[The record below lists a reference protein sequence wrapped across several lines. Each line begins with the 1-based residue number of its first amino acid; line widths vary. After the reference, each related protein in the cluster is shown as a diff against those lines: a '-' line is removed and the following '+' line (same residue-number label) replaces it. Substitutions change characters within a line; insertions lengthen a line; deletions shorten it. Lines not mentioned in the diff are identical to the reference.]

1 MPVDATAQDLRD
13 QSRQALADDLQ
24 AFIDRH
30 ERIFGR
36 VGNIDEDLWTDR
48 AQDVIFD
55 HGKRTAT
62 EFGRLVYHLLSGRTA
77 PLVEERFRPDLLDP
91 WIDKVSRNVA
101 SAMIAAM
108 VATLADDIEP
118 TSMFASFRESS
129 VLMAVSLTT
138 SFANFGAHDGARAA
152 GAGSKTWHVTS
163 SNPRSSHAALDGETV
178 PLGQPFSNGLRW
190 PGDRDGGADE
200 TAGCRCTISFAR
212 GS

>member
-1 MPVDATAQDLRD
+1 MSVDATAQDLRD
-13 QSRQALADDLQ
+13 ASRQALADDLQ

-30 ERIFGR
+30 EAIFGR
-36 VGNIDEDLWTDR
+36 VGTIDEDLWTDR
-48 AQDVIFD
+48 AQDIIFD
-55 HGKRTAT
+55 NGKRTAT
-62 EFGRLVYHLLSGRTA
+62 EFGRFVYHLLSGRTA
-77 PLVEERFRPDLLDP
+77 SPVEERFRPDFLDP

-101 SAMIAAM
+101 SAMVVAM
-108 VATLADDIEP
+108 FATLADDVAP
-118 TSMFASFRESS
+118 TDVFASFRESAA
-129 VLMAVSLTT
+129 LMAVSLTT

-178 PLGQPFSNGLRW
+178 PLGQTFSNGLRW

-200 TAGCRCTISFAR
+200 TAGCRCTISFGR